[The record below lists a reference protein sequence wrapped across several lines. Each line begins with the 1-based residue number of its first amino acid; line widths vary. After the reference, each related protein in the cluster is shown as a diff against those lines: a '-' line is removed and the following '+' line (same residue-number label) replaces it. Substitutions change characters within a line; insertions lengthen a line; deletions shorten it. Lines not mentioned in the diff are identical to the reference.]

1 MTTLGVDANRKTELV
16 VKERVYE
23 KPSACRYWKNNE
35 NHVDGMWITI
45 FEKAPYQGLVCEDD
59 VLGFFFAA
67 EPESSLESDC
77 VDWAF

>member
-1 MTTLGVDANRKTELV
+1 M
-16 VKERVYE
+16 VKERVYK
-23 KPSACRYWKNNE
+23 KPSACRYWKKNE
-35 NHVDGMWITI
+35 NYVDGMWITI

>member
-1 MTTLGVDANRKTELV
+1 MLTPIGKQSLWSKNESMKNRRRV
-16 VKERVYE
+16 VIG
-23 KPSACRYWKNNE
+23 KNNE

>member
-1 MTTLGVDANRKTELV
+1 MLTPIGKQSLWSKNESMK
-16 VKERVYE
+16 

>member
-1 MTTLGVDANRKTELV
+1 M

-67 EPESSLESDC
+67 EPE
-77 VDWAF
+77 